1 VTVIA
6 LLQLD
11 PTVGDITGNVAL
23 VEAAAAKAAKAG
35 ADMAVA
41 SELVISGYP
50 PRDMLMD
57 AAFVS
62 ACEMAAMGV
71 SSSIPL
77 LIGTPLSAEKSRQK
91 PFNGAVRVADS
102 RTAKIVA
109 RKQLLPTYDV
119 FDEGRYFQADDGP
132 GIDRSLRGASV
143 GITICEDAWQHIGE
157 VPADYPADP
166 IEQLATWQHQG
177 EPLAITVN
185 LSSSPYHLAKEGV
198 RARLVRK
205 AASTLGHPFLLCNQI
220 GGNDDLL
227 FDGRSI
233 VGWPDGTIVQGP
245 AWCSGILMVNI
256 ENPSAAQWIPLDS
269 NGDGDLEIVGAGAE
283 PTMPSKGQDLLSA
296 VTLGLGDYCK
306 KSGISKIVLGMSG
319 GIDSAVC
326 AAIACQAVG
335 ASNVLGLA
343 MPSRHSSDHS
353 IEDAKATA
361 EALGM
366 ELQILPIN
374 EIHESVDETLQG
386 ELDTGN
392 PVAKENLQA
401 RIRGTLVM
409 GAANARGAM
418 AIATGNKSELAMGY
432 CTLYGDMNG
441 GYAPLGDLYKTE
453 VYEVADAINANA
465 GGKSP
470 ITEST
475 MTKAPSAELAPDQKD
490 EDNLPPYTVLDPI
503 LEDWIE
509 RGIRN
514 ASPLT
519 PEVLSRMH
527 ANEHKRWQ
535 LCPAPR
541 VSNRAFGQGW
551 RQPLASRR

>member
-1 VTVIA
+1 MTVIA

-11 PTVGDITGNVAL
+11 PTVGDLDGNVAL
-23 VEAAAAKAAKAG
+23 VEVAAAKAAEAG
-35 ADMAVA
+35 ADMAIT

-57 AAFVS
+57 AAFIS
-62 ACEMAAMGV
+62 ACEAASMRV
-71 SSSIPL
+71 RSPIPL
-77 LIGTPLSAEKSRQK
+77 LIGTPLSAEKDRQK
-91 PFNGAVRVADS
+91 PFNGVVRVADS
-102 RTAKIVA
+102 RTPKIVG

-132 GIDRSLRGASV
+132 GIDRSLQGSSV

-157 VPADYPADP
+157 VPSDYAVDP

-177 EPLAITVN
+177 EPLAVSVN
-185 LSSSPYHLAKEGV
+185 LSSSPYHLSKEGV
-198 RARLVRK
+198 RAKLVRK
-205 AASTLGHPFLLCNQI
+205 AAITLEHPFLLCNQV

-233 VGWPDGTIVQGP
+233 AGWPDGTVVQGP
-245 AWCSGILMVNI
+245 AWCSGILLIDI
-256 ENPSAAQWIPLDS
+256 ENPEASSWISLE
-269 NGDGDLEIVGAGAE
+269 NETADLEIVPRDGQ
-283 PTMPSKGQDLLSA
+283 PTFPTKGQDLLSA
-296 VTLGLGDYCK
+296 VTIGLADYCR
-306 KSGISKIVLGMSG
+306 KSGIGKIVLGMSG

-326 AAIACQAVG
+326 AAIACEAVG
-335 ASNVLGLA
+335 PENVLGLA

-374 EIHESVDETLQG
+374 EIHSSVDVTLKQ
-386 ELDTGN
+386 ELDCGY
-392 PVAKENLQA
+392 PVAKENLQS

-453 VYEVADAINANA
+453 VYEVANAINSNAN
-465 GGKSP
+465 GDFP

-490 EDNLPPYTVLDPI
+490 EDNLPPYSVLDPI

-514 ASPLT
+514 TSPLT
-519 PEVLSRMH
+519 EDILERLH

>member
-1 VTVIA
+1 MTVIA

-11 PTVGDITGNVAL
+11 PTVGDLDGNVAL
-23 VEAAAAKAAKAG
+23 VEVAAAKAAEAG
-35 ADMAVA
+35 ADMAIT

-57 AAFVS
+57 AAFIS
-62 ACEMAAMGV
+62 ACEAASMRV
-71 SSSIPL
+71 RSPIPL
-77 LIGTPLSAEKSRQK
+77 LIGTPLSAEKDRQK
-91 PFNGAVRVADS
+91 PFNGVVRVADS
-102 RTAKIVA
+102 RTPKIVG

-132 GIDRSLRGASV
+132 GIDRSLQGSSV

-157 VPADYPADP
+157 VPSDYAVDP

-177 EPLAITVN
+177 EPLAVSVN
-185 LSSSPYHLAKEGV
+185 LSSSPYHLSKEGV
-198 RARLVRK
+198 RAKLVRK
-205 AASTLGHPFLLCNQI
+205 AAITLEHPFLLCNQV

-233 VGWPDGTIVQGP
+233 AGWPDGTVVQGP
-245 AWCSGILMVNI
+245 AWCSGILLIDI
-256 ENPSAAQWIPLDS
+256 ENPEASSWISLE
-269 NGDGDLEIVGAGAE
+269 NETADLEIVPRDGQ
-283 PTMPSKGQDLLSA
+283 PTFPTKGQDLLSA
-296 VTLGLGDYCK
+296 VTIGLADYCR
-306 KSGISKIVLGMSG
+306 KSGIGKIVLGMSG

-326 AAIACQAVG
+326 AAIACEAVG
-335 ASNVLGLA
+335 PENVLGLA

-374 EIHESVDETLQG
+374 EIHSSVDVTLKQ
-386 ELDTGN
+386 ELDCGY
-392 PVAKENLQA
+392 PVAKENLQS

-453 VYEVADAINANA
+453 VYEVANAINSNAN
-465 GGKSP
+465 GDFP

-475 MTKAPSAELAPDQKD
+475 MSKAPSAELAPDQKD
-490 EDNLPPYTVLDPI
+490 EDNLPPYSVLDPI

-514 ASPLT
+514 TSPLT
-519 PEVLSRMH
+519 EDILARLH